1 MTLLTCADLS
11 LELGDQPILRRAG
24 FSLQRGERVALI
36 GRNGAGKSTLLRL
49 INGELKPDGGTIQRK
64 PGLGIS
70 RLEQTLPE
78 ALDVTVSQYVA
89 SGFAPLQAL
98 VDRYHQQTTEALDA
112 AGLREIEDLQRRIEA
127 EGGWSLDQRL
137 ENILTEWSLPRE
149 RAMSDLS
156 GGWRRRAALARALV
170 SGPELLLL
178 DEPTNHLDVSTIE
191 WMEERLRGFAGS
203 LVFVTHDR
211 AFLERLATRIVELDR
226 TALTSWPG
234 DYANFLRRKEESLQA
249 ESRANALFDQRL
261 EQEEVWV
268 RQGIRARRT
277 RNEGRVR
284 ALEAMREAYAARL
297 APEGKTRMSIEA
309 AESSGRRVVELQ
321 DVSHAYG
328 PTPLFENLSL
338 KLMRGDRLGIVGNN
352 GVGKSTLLR
361 IMLGELEPRGGRVEL
376 GVKLEIAY
384 FDQLRRDFDPEKTV
398 AEIVADGNDFV
409 TINGKNR
416 HVIGYLKGFL
426 FSPQRAM
433 TRVGALSGG
442 ERNRILLARLFARP
456 SNLLVLDEPTNDL
469 DLETLEVLEDQLMD
483 YDGTLL
489 LVNHDRAFLD
499 NVVTSALVFED
510 DALNRYPGG
519 YSDWLRKGK
528 RLAVKEDSLRVSSAK
543 PSSKPQPKP
552 RGATK
557 KLSYK
562 LQLELD
568 ALPGRID
575 TLEEKVAVLE
585 RRAAAPDF
593 YAQPFEK
600 VEPVLKELGAAKEE
614 LEAALE
620 RWMELDG

>member
-361 IMLGELEPRGGRVEL
+361 IMLGELKPRGGRVEL

-489 LVNHDRAFLD
+489 LVSHDRAFLD